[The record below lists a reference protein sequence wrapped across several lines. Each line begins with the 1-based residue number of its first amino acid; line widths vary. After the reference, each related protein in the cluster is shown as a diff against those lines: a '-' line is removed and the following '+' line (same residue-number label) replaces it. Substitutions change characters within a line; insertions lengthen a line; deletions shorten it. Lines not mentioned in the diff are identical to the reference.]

1 MSTDKE
7 INNDVEKRSIA
18 CKSETSNIQNNN
30 TGMSTDTEIN
40 CDVETR
46 SIISNS
52 LSNTSKASDRREP
65 AISYDDVPDAADFR
79 KTETRVAFVA
89 SIDRALKNMG
99 TCIDRMKGNL
109 RETDD
114 AIELVEIRLS
124 HLKEYELKAKRDK
137 EKALKKIP
145 TSRSSLSKDEND
157 TIHEFDD
164 ILLAIQGEICDAEK
178 QETKLKLGSNYL
190 QVDLDAIVRSHTEAR
205 TRIARSLFHYENNY
219 RALVNS
225 VDDDHM
231 SAFLK
236 NTILETELREE
247 RNKNNIL
254 KNQVKSLKKGFE
266 LSKNGNGNHS
276 KKEQELNEDISIIS
290 RFNYSLANSLVEDAN
305 QSFNNDGAS
314 GNNSSACFNSV
325 PFTIQEVRQDSS
337 NKKTKNSKGRESLIR
352 KTYNKV
358 QVLKQ
363 RTSSF
368 LEKPAHR

>member
-1 MSTDKE
+1 MSTDAE
-7 INNDVEKRSIA
+7 INSDVETRSIVS
-18 CKSETSNIQNNN
+18 KSDIPNIQNNN
-30 TGMSTDTEIN
+30 TGMSTDT
-40 CDVETR
+40 R
-46 SIISNS
+46 SIISKS
-52 LSNTSKASDRREP
+52 ASNTSKASDRREP
-65 AISYDDVPDAADFR
+65 AVSYDDVADAADFR

-137 EKALKKIP
+137 EKALKKRPTKKRP
-145 TSRSSLSKDEND
+145 TSKSSLSKHEND
-157 TIHEFDD
+157 TINELDD
-164 ILLAIQGEICDAEK
+164 ILLAIQGEICDAEE

-190 QVDLDAIVRSHTEAR
+190 QVDLDAIVKSHTEAR

-225 VDDDHM
+225 IDDDHM

-236 NTILETELREE
+236 NTILETELKEV

-254 KNQVKSLKKGFE
+254 KKEVKSLKKEFE

-276 KKEQELNEDISIIS
+276 KKEQELKEDISIIS
-290 RFNYSLANSLVEDAN
+290 RCNDSLADSLVEDAN
-305 QSFNNDGAS
+305 RSLNSNDAS
-314 GNNSSACFNSV
+314 GNNNSTYFNGV

-352 KTYNKV
+352 KTYKQV

-368 LEKPAHR
+368 LEKPAYK